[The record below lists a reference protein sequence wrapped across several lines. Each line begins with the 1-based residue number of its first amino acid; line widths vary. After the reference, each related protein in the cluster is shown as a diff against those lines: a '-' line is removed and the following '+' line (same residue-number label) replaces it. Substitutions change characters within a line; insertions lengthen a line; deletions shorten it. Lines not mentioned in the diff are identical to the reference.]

1 MRYSP
6 SNDLSL
12 SILFPAHFDKSP
24 IGADEATEN
33 NIPQKL
39 TKVEIRV
46 DTGVMLNSMIDQTR
60 IVVSKAVASA
70 TKMTVSEVSPAFG
83 GAKDLT
89 PKVQPKPSW
98 TSESSEPISVLK
110 KHRSALRLNRVLKKN
125 GGNSLKNLFPG
136 GGLRKKPTVTW
147 DTPGEIPTLNP
158 SAPSP
163 KKPRVAPAPLAKL
176 KRSVK
181 SFGRPHAD
189 DFGSG
194 PRNATFGEFG
204 GRTQFWGRNGR
215 LAGHSR
221 PMQAAAENQLVGNND
236 PPLNKN
242 ATFNLESLRE
252 RSLESSRERSRQILN
267 NKKTRTTLESF
278 LQLPRTATDLEISLL
293 KSSSFK

>member
-1 MRYSP
+1 M
-6 SNDLSL
+6 
-12 SILFPAHFDKSP
+12 
-24 IGADEATEN
+24 
-33 NIPQKL
+33 
-39 TKVEIRV
+39 
-46 DTGVMLNSMIDQTR
+46 
-60 IVVSKAVASA
+60 
-70 TKMTVSEVSPAFG
+70 
-83 GAKDLT
+83 
-89 PKVQPKPSW
+89 
-98 TSESSEPISVLK
+98 
-110 KHRSALRLNRVLKKN
+110 
-125 GGNSLKNLFPG
+125 
-136 GGLRKKPTVTW
+136 
-147 DTPGEIPTLNP
+147 NP

-267 NKKTRTTLESF
+267 NKKSRTTLESF